1 MYKQVIADHCCGY
14 DMDIYQTEEEDGVWY
29 LTFENERSDNDQ
41 IINYCPMCGKKLNE
55 KYYDI

>member
-1 MYKQVIADHCCGY
+1 MIADHCCGY